1 MQANLSSHSA
11 QHSVVFAFS
20 ELDQNLFMN
29 ENSLQTFISVVSGL
43 LKPGGYFVGSF
54 LDSAEIFRQLVK
66 NSQHGKISF
75 TSSKN
80 LISFQFDS
88 STATTMMSSQRRQ
101 FYGLPCSV
109 TMEEQTVQ
117 CYMVHTP
124 TFINLAKSAGLEL
137 VDMPNSVDLF
147 DEAKRNH
154 PDLKKLVPSAKA
166 PPNQPK
172 TSLYV
177 LPEQKE
183 VLGALPR

>member
-1 MQANLSSHSA
+1 
-11 QHSVVFAFS
+11 
-20 ELDQNLFMN
+20 
-29 ENSLQTFISVVSGL
+29 
-43 LKPGGYFVGSF
+43 
-54 LDSAEIFRQLVK
+54 
-66 NSQHGKISF
+66 
-75 TSSKN
+75 
-80 LISFQFDS
+80 
-88 STATTMMSSQRRQ
+88 
-101 FYGLPCSV
+101 
-109 TMEEQTVQ
+109 
-117 CYMVHTP
+117 MVHTP